1 MSFRVTGLDP
11 APFQHLHALNDEA
24 LAAQGIERVRITEK
38 PAAPCRISLDDAE
51 IGEAVL
57 LLSYEH
63 QPANTPYRQQGPIFI
78 RETNVRAS
86 THDAMP
92 PAMARRTLSLR
103 AFDAQG
109 SMVDADVCEGA
120 AAPACIARFFEN
132 DAVAYIHAH
141 YARRGCFA
149 ARIDRA

>member
-11 APFQHLHALNDEA
+11 APFQHLHALSDEA

-78 RETNVRAS
+78 RETSARAS
-86 THDAMP
+86 THDVMP
-92 PAMARRTLSLR
+92 PALARRMLSLR
-103 AFDAQG
+103 AFDAHG
-109 SMVDADVCEGA
+109 AMVDAEVCEGA
-120 AAPACIARFFEN
+120 AAPDCIARFFAN